1 MGELVTVDVFRKKRI
16 EYDLEKLF
24 NGDDTIINYD
34 GIKIKEKF
42 LTMYD
47 GTGITFQE
55 LMEKLIKYVDIIKE
69 NNLHTYYDEIE
80 MVEQFYEKL
89 EMQLIMFSELG

>member
-1 MGELVTVDVFRKKRI
+1 
-16 EYDLEKLF
+16 
-24 NGDDTIINYD
+24 
-34 GIKIKEKF
+34 
-42 LTMYD
+42 
-47 GTGITFQE
+47 
-55 LMEKLIKYVDIIKE
+55 MEKLIKYVDIIKE

>member
-16 EYDLEKLF
+16 GYDLEKLF
-24 NGDDTIINYD
+24 NGADTIINYE

-42 LTMYD
+42 LSMYD
-47 GTGITFQE
+47 GTEITFQE
-55 LMEKLIKYVDIIKE
+55 LMEKLIMYVDIIKDNRLE
-69 NNLHTYYDEIE
+69 AYYDEIE
-80 MVEQFYEKL
+80 MVENFYEKL

>member
-24 NGDDTIINYD
+24 NGADTIINYE

-42 LTMYD
+42 LSMYD
-47 GTGITFQE
+47 GTEITFQE
-55 LMEKLIKYVDIIKE
+55 LMEKLIMYVDIIKDNRLE
-69 NNLHTYYDEIE
+69 AYYDEIE
-80 MVEQFYEKL
+80 MVENFYEKL

>member
-16 EYDLEKLF
+16 GYDLENLF
-24 NGDDTIINYD
+24 NGADTIINYE

-47 GTGITFQE
+47 GTEITFQE
-55 LMEKLIKYVDIIKE
+55 LMEKLIMYVDIIKDNRLE
-69 NNLHTYYDEIE
+69 AYYDEIE
-80 MVEQFYEKL
+80 MVENFYEKL
-89 EMQLIMFSELG
+89 EMKLIMFSELG